1 MEFFPRWVFEKAVKK
16 YAGDFHAKSLNSYSH
31 CLHLMFGQMAGC
43 KSLKDISLVLKSL
56 KKSVYHLGI
65 PTAVDSSSLSRAN
78 EVRDYRIF
86 EELGMWLIN
95 KVRPMYAKENIPDVY
110 LPGWEIFAIDSTTI
124 PCSIKLAEW
133 ALGKYSK
140 GGVKMHT
147 VLDLRGS
154 IPETIYVT
162 DSRWHDSN
170 FLDVYEPYK
179 WAIYTMD
186 KAYVDFEALY
196 RMQLHKTYFIT
207 RAKDTM
213 KYEVVNTNYN
223 IDDLASIVG
232 DQIIHLSGYISEKKY
247 PEDLRLVK
255 FYDAENDEVISF
267 ITNNMELGSLV
278 IANIYRNRWQIET
291 FFKWI
296 KGNLTVKLFW
306 GYSENAVKIHLWV
319 AISSYLLLAWIKA
332 ALKSPL
338 TITEVSKVVEVS
350 ILSKADIRE
359 LLDVQIPLTKNQNVN
374 ELVINF

>member
-1 MEFFPRWVFEKAVKK
+1 M
-16 YAGDFHAKSLNSYSH
+16 
-31 CLHLMFGQMAGC
+31 
-43 KSLKDISLVLKSL
+43 
-56 KKSVYHLGI
+56 
-65 PTAVDSSSLSRAN
+65 SRAN

-267 ITNNMELGSLV
+267 ITNNMELGPLV